1 MKKYLFLLILSAIV
15 ISGCEK
21 DDFCIDEITPN
32 VILRFYDSDNPT
44 TTLNVTDLT
53 IWPEGRDTIVD
64 AQTLDS
70 IALPLDVNNAQT
82 IYNLSMG
89 TTVDQLVI
97 DYTTNEIF
105 VSRSCGFKAEFT
117 DVLATPTNNW
127 ILSID
132 QITTTIEDESA
143 AHIQIFH

>member
-1 MKKYLFLLILSAIV
+1 M
-15 ISGCEK
+15 
-21 DDFCIDEITPN
+21 
-32 VILRFYDSDNPT
+32 
-44 TTLNVTDLT
+44 T
-53 IWPEGRDTIVD
+53 IWPEGRDTIING
-64 AQTLDS
+64 QTLDS
-70 IALPLDVNNAQT
+70 IALPLDVNSAQT
-82 IYNLSMG
+82 VYNLSMG

-117 DVLATPTNNW
+117 DVVATPTNNW

>member
-1 MKKYLFLLILSAIV
+1 MKKYFFLLILTV
-15 ISGCEK
+15 IIIGGCEK

-32 VILRFYDSDNPT
+32 LILRFYDFDNQT
-44 TTLNVTDLT
+44 STLTVSDLT
-53 IWPEGRDTIVD
+53 IWPEGRDTIING
-64 AQTLDS
+64 QTLDS
-70 IALPLDVNNAQT
+70 IALPLDVNSAQT
-82 IYNLSMG
+82 VYNLSMG

-117 DVLATPTNNW
+117 DVVATPTNNW